1 MDIILYLIQLIQH
14 LYKQNC
20 WLVLFICKYIP
31 LKQWAYDDSKSP
43 AYQKFKI
50 DELPRIISYEQD
62 WKWND
67 LITYYEQRY
76 GKTIKPTFR
85 RVECD
90 IPDDCSCPVCNAPKP
105 YLTWNDG
112 KKKSQIRCKV
122 CLNLHSPS
130 DDNRFSKTHKLRC
143 PHCSCILEPIKN
155 RKHFIIH
162 KCKNSK
168 CPFYLHNL
176 KKVKKEH
183 ISEEKCKYKLHYIY
197 REFTID
203 FFRMDLN
210 SLPDRKSVV

>member
-76 GKTIKPTFR
+76 SKTIKPTFR

-90 IPDDCSCPVCNAPKP
+90 IPDDCTCLQCSKALP
-105 YLTWNDG
+105 YL
-112 KKKSQIRCKV
+112 
-122 CLNLHSPS
+122 
-130 DDNRFSKTHKLRC
+130 
-143 PHCSCILEPIKN
+143 E
-155 RKHFIIH
+155 
-162 KCKNSK
+162 
-168 CPFYLHNL
+168 
-176 KKVKKEH
+176 
-183 ISEEKCKYKLHYIY
+183 
-197 REFTID
+197 
-203 FFRMDLN
+203 
-210 SLPDRKSVV
+210 

>member
-76 GKTIKPTFR
+76 GKTINQLSEGLNATFLMTVHVLYAMLLSHILHGMMVKR
-85 RVECD
+85 NLRSD
-90 IPDDCSCPVCNAPKP
+90 AKSA
-105 YLTWNDG
+105 LT
-112 KKKSQIRCKV
+112 
-122 CLNLHSPS
+122 
-130 DDNRFSKTHKLRC
+130 
-143 PHCSCILEPIKN
+143 CILHLMTTASLKLI
-155 RKHFIIH
+155 
-162 KCKNSK
+162 NSAVLIAHV
-168 CPFYLHNL
+168 YSNL
-176 KKVKKEH
+176 
-183 ISEEKCKYKLHYIY
+183 
-197 REFTID
+197 
-203 FFRMDLN
+203 
-210 SLPDRKSVV
+210 